1 MSFRL
6 SIRISMLALLVFG
19 VTTGFAKNDL
29 DRAQKVQLK
38 RQAIN
43 TMAED
48 AMKRLFMDS
57 PAARELADRTVAY
70 AVFDN
75 IKVSVLVSGGSGV
88 GVAVNDSTGS
98 RTYMRMGTGG
108 IGLGLG
114 GQSYQ
119 MVFMF
124 ENLETFDR
132 FVNKGWQADAS
143 ANAVAGTSG
152 KNYSA
157 TFTNGLAVFQLTNKG
172 LLAQADIAGT
182 KYWKSKKLNTP

>member
-1 MSFRL
+1 MSSRL
-6 SIRISMLALLVFG
+6 RIRISLLALLVLG
-19 VTTGFAKNDL
+19 ATTALAKNDL
-29 DRAQKVQLK
+29 DRAQKLQLK
-38 RQAIN
+38 RDAIN

-48 AMKRLFMDS
+48 AMKRLFMES
-57 PAARELADRTVAY
+57 PAARELADDTVAY

-75 IKVSVLVSGGSGV
+75 FKVSVLVSGGTGV
-88 GVAVNDSTGS
+88 GVAVNDQTGS

-124 ENLETFDR
+124 EDLETFDR

-152 KNYSA
+152 KNYAA

-182 KYWKSKKLNTP
+182 KYWKSKKLNRQ